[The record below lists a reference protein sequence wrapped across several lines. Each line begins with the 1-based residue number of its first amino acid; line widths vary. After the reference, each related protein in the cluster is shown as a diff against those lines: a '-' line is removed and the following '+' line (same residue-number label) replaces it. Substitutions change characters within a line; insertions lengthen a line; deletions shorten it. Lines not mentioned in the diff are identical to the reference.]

1 MRRTQLHRGSESGF
15 GKTAVI
21 IATLITG
28 ILLGGVISLA
38 VFKFDLFNNR
48 EPDTSSDAGE
58 TTLHPIIGD
67 SPFALTEDSG
77 TVADDYRPGTDD
89 PTPHGSEALANNRRT
104 AIVQAAERV
113 GPAVVSI
120 VVTQTQ
126 RQGRSSRGNAL
137 IDEFYNMF
145 MNQPREAVREEP
157 VIGSGVIIDPRGVII
172 TNDHVIRNAIKIMVS
187 LPDGRS
193 FEASVVG
200 SDPLYDLGVIRIEG
214 ENLPSA
220 PVGNS
225 DNLLVGEWAICLGN
239 PFGFLLDDYQ
249 PTVTAGVISATN
261 RDIKSPQSN
270 QAYPSQR
277 QDKAIYKKMIQTD
290 AAINP
295 GNSGGPL
302 VNSLGEIVGINT
314 FIFST
319 GGGSLGMG
327 FAIPINTVVRVA
339 GEILE
344 YGQVRE
350 YWIGI
355 RAQDI
360 TRGLA
365 SYFNI
370 RNPHG
375 VLVWGLD
382 ENSPAA
388 NAGILVGD
396 IIRRVNGEPVSVARD
411 AQRLIFGA
419 SIGDTLVLSVERDE
433 AVVDISILLV
443 ERPSSR

>member
-1 MRRTQLHRGSESGF
+1 VKSVYRQPGSESGR
-15 GKTAVI
+15 GQGGLI
-21 IATLITG
+21 ITVLVLG
-28 ILLGGVISLA
+28 ILIGGAITLGALH
-38 VFKFDLFNNR
+38 FDLFGSVGDNDLALTNETRWEPVEQGSGQKEADPPAEVIDGYQRNPDDPIMR
-48 EPDTSSDAGE
+48 ETE
-58 TTLHPIIGD
+58 TLHND
-67 SPFALTEDSG
+67 
-77 TVADDYRPGTDD
+77 RC
-89 PTPHGSEALANNRRT
+89 T
-104 AIVQAAERV
+104 AIVQAADRV

-120 VVTQTQ
+120 WVTQT
-126 RQGRSSRGNAL
+126 RRHNPYASNGGSF
-137 IDEFYNMF
+137 DEFFSMF
-145 MNQPREAVREEP
+145 FNRPRQSVREEP
-157 VIGSGVIIDPRGVII
+157 VIGSGVIIDPRGVIV
-172 TNDHVIRNAIKIMVS
+172 TNHHVIRNASKIMVS

-214 ENLPSA
+214 DDLPSA
-220 PVGNS
+220 SVGNS
-225 DNLLVGEWAICLGN
+225 DDLLVGEWAICLGN

-270 QAYPSQR
+270 QRYANQSGNQ
-277 QDKAIYKKMIQTD
+277 AIYKGMIQTD
-290 AAINP
+290 AAVNP

-302 VNSLGEIVGINT
+302 VNSLGEVVGINT

-319 GGGSLGMG
+319 GGGNLGMG

-344 YGQVRE
+344 YGHVRD

-355 RAQDI
+355 KAQDI

-370 RNPHG
+370 RDTHG
-375 VLVWGLD
+375 VLVWTLD
-382 ENSPAA
+382 EGSPAA
-388 NAGILVGD
+388 RAGIQIGD
-396 IIRRVNGEPVSVARD
+396 IIRRVNGEPVSSARD

-419 SIGDTLVLSVERDE
+419 TIGDTLVLTIERD
-433 AVVDISILLV
+433 AQTADISILLE
-443 ERPSSR
+443 ERPSN